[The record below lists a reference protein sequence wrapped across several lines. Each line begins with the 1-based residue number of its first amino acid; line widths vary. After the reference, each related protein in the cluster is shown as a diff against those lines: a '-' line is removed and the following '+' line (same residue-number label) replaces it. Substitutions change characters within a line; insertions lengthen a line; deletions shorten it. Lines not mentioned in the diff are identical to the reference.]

1 MEYGWDIDQRTP
13 TFFSALDEWK
23 HFEDL
28 SSEKYGA
35 DSLKDRDFQKLKL
48 REYERLYRFYNGR
61 VDLSRDERAMLL
73 MLGFQRKKLRK
84 ALYPGQIR
92 RVLHRIGSF
101 LSAKIQGAKT
111 KDPFGTDTERYLSTR
126 WYPDN
131 KTQAKPQDAEQRQGQ
146 QQQQQQGNRIPL
158 GLRQHKNN
166 NNGKRH
172 TL

>member
-1 MEYGWDIDQRTP
+1 MEYEWDIDQRTP
-13 TFFSALDEWK
+13 TFFSALDEWN

-28 SSEKYGA
+28 SREKYGA

-48 REYERLYRFYNGR
+48 REYERLYRFYNVR
-61 VDLSRDERAMLL
+61 TDLSRDERAMLL

-84 ALYPGQIR
+84 ALYPGQIS
-92 RVLHRIGSF
+92 RVLYRIGSY
-101 LSAKIQGAKT
+101 LRAKVQGAKIN
-111 KDPFGTDTERYLSTR
+111 DPFGADTERYISTR
-126 WYPDN
+126 WYPEN
-131 KTQAKPQDAEQRQGQ
+131 KTQVTPQQTKQQGQ

-158 GLRQHKNN
+158 GLRQNKNN